1 MLAWVAVAAVVTWPV
16 VAVPSVR
23 LVGDPRIDVWNHAW
37 GYHWVA
43 TTLAQGAL
51 PWFTTAVGGPDGGV
65 LYFIDL
71 WGALWATPLT
81 LLFGPAVGYN
91 AVMVGRVALAGIG
104 GELLAEQL
112 TGRGSHTILA
122 GVGCATAPFLLA
134 ELNNGISEVAG
145 IGWVCLALWG
155 CARALERD
163 RPRDYALAG
172 LLAGAAAA
180 VSFYYGLVVAALV
193 ATAALASAGRAWQ
206 GGASLRSRATRLLV
220 LAAPAAAVGLPPW
233 LLFGA
238 SLAHPT
244 ALIRRPPALDIA
256 LLDHNAVDPRIFVT
270 PGSFV
275 SVDLAAVY
283 GEPFVHTGYLRW
295 TVLALA
301 ALGVVAALRAG
312 RRGLA
317 GWAGLAALSVGMGLG
332 NQLFWAG
339 DWVTVG
345 GWRLTLPFGL
355 LRAVLPQVAIT
366 HPLRLSVGAQVLLPA
381 LAAAGGAVVA
391 RKVGRW
397 AVPALA
403 VLIAAE
409 GLLGSAATWPLA
421 TSNAAVPALYRN
433 APAGMVLDLPVEAGT
448 GMQTSRWF
456 WFQTVHGRPVPWTP
470 DVRLGSARDSALLRI
485 LGDPRGGGPATEAP
499 HPLDAAAQAH
509 LKRHY
514 GLIVLHT
521 EVAPAPLAEAY
532 THALTAAFGP
542 PELDGPR
549 RIWRP

>member
-1 MLAWVAVAAVVTWPV
+1 MVTLPV
-16 VAVPSVR
+16 VGAPASR
-23 LVGDPRIDVWNHAW
+23 LVGDGRIDVWNHAW
-37 GYHWVA
+37 GFHWVA
-43 TTLAQGAL
+43 TTLAHGTL
-51 PWFTTAVGGPDGGV
+51 PWFTTQVGGPDGGV

-91 AVMVGRVALAGIG
+91 AVMVGRVALAGLG
-104 GELLAEQL
+104 GQLLAEQL
-112 TGRGSHTILA
+112 TGRGAHTLLA

-134 ELNNGISEVAG
+134 ELGNGISEVAG
-145 IGWVCLALWG
+145 IGWVALALWG
-155 CARALERD
+155 CARALDRD
-163 RPRDYALAG
+163 RPRDFALAG

-180 VSFYYGLVVAALV
+180 VSFYYGLVAATLVGVAALAGA
-193 ATAALASAGRAWQ
+193 ATSWRR
-206 GGASLRSRATRLLV
+206 GASVASRAVRLGA
-220 LAAPAAAVGLPPW
+220 LAAPAAALALPPW
-233 LLFGA
+233 LAFRA
-238 SLAHPT
+238 SLAHPA
-244 ALIRRPPALDIA
+244 ALIRRPPALDAA
-256 LLDHNAVDPRIFVT
+256 LLDHNAVDPRVFVT
-270 PGSFV
+270 PGDFV

-317 GWAGLAALSVGMGLG
+317 GWAGLAALSVAMGLG

-355 LRAVLPQVAIT
+355 LRQVLPQVAIT

-381 LAAAGGAVVA
+381 LAAAGGAVVVRRLGA
-391 RKVGRW
+391 G

-403 VLIAAE
+403 ALIAAE
-409 GLLGSAATWPLA
+409 GLWGSAAPWPIPTSDA
-421 TSNAAVPALYRN
+421 TVPALYDD

-456 WFQTVHGRPVPWTP
+456 WYQTVHDRPVPWTP
-470 DVRLGSARDSALLRI
+470 DVRLGSARDAALLRI
-485 LGDPRGGGPATEAP
+485 LGDPRGRGPATEAP
-499 HPLDAAAQAH
+499 HPLDAAAVAH
-509 LKRHY
+509 LRRHY

-521 EVAPAPLAEAY
+521 DVAPAPLAQAY
-532 THALTAAFGP
+532 SDALTHAFGP
-542 PELDGPR
+542 PQADGPR